1 MAVAGDRL
9 DVVERPGVEVLA
21 GLPLVSGPL
30 NDMVEVG
37 DDAGGLEGMPQ
48 IVEIDPPGIARPF

>member
-21 GLPLVSGPL
+21 GLPFVACPL
-30 NDMVEVG
+30 DHVVEVG
-37 DDAGGLEGMPQ
+37 DHAGGLEGMPQ
-48 IVEIDPPGIARPF
+48 IVEIDPPGIARPL